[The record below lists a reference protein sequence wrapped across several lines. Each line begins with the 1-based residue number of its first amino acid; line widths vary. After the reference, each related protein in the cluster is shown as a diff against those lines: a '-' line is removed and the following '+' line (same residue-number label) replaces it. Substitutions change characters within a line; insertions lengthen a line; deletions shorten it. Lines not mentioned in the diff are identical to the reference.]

1 MRTPEGLLRS
11 LWPLWL
17 CAVTVWLIARNTV
30 AKSPCKCGSVSEI
43 YTSTPKPDNIVLKF
57 VVYYFR

>member
-17 CAVTVWLIARNTV
+17 CTVTVWLIARNTV
-30 AKSPCKCGSVSEI
+30 AKSPCKCGCVGGI
-43 YTSTPKPDNIVLKF
+43 YRTVRSTAEKLLS
-57 VVYYFR
+57 